1 MAAYQFSL
9 DTLSPSYVVDL
20 QLVGA
25 QGSQGPAGDASTL
38 SWITLATAF
47 SSIPVLTASLVGGDV
62 YTYDYN
68 NDAVSYYRYI
78 TPTAD
83 SFFTSFD
90 GTNLSG
96 LIADKQTTITL

>member
-1 MAAYQFSL
+1 MAAYNFNL

-25 QGSQGPAGDASTL
+25 QGPQGPTGDGL

-47 SSIPVLTASLVGGDV
+47 SSIPVLTASLAGGDV